1 MRNDPRKRILELIK
15 EIRYHDHRYYVL
27 SDPEI
32 TDLEYDML
40 YKELERLE
48 NENPDLIQPDSP
60 TRRVGSDL
68 QNEFKPVP
76 HRYPMLSLANTYNE
90 SELWDFDRRVK
101 EGLPPGEQ
109 VEYVVEYKI
118 DGLSV
123 SLRYENNLLSVAAT
137 RGDGTTGE
145 DVTLN
150 VKTIKSVPLS
160 IHRDALPGG
169 VPSSFEVR
177 GEAYMEKAVFERLN
191 NERTARGEKIFAN
204 PRNLA
209 SGTLKLLDPSES
221 AKRPL
226 QIFTYYFM
234 SPESPNQSQFE
245 VLHYLQKLGF
255 RVNSAYR
262 LCQNIEEVL
271 EYCHE
276 LEVKRDDLPYEVDGV
291 VIKVN
296 SFRQQEILGSIAKS
310 PRWACAFKFK
320 AKQAKTILHS
330 ITWQVGRTGAITP
343 VAELEPVFL
352 AGSTISRAT
361 LHNFDE
367 ISRKDIRK
375 GDTVIIEKGGD
386 VIPKVVS
393 VVLEERPE
401 SSTPELPP
409 AVCPVCGTEVFRP
422 GNEVA
427 FYCENGECAAQ
438 IKGRIEHFASRG
450 AMDIEGLGSSIT
462 ELFVELG
469 FLKTYADIYRLNERE
484 LELKMMERFGEKS
497 IDNLLKA
504 IEESKKRPFHKV
516 LFALGIRYV
525 GAGAAKKLA
534 DHFGSLDSLMNAGQ
548 EEITAVYE
556 IGDSIA
562 GSVRQF
568 FSDAHNLHLIAE
580 LKKAGLN
587 FEAEKRDEVADN
599 FFKNRLFVLT
609 GTLSR
614 LKRDDAGDKIAS
626 LGGKTASSVSKNT
639 DYVIAG
645 ESAGSK
651 LDKAQKLG
659 VKVIDEET
667 FIDHLAKAG
676 IEI

>member
-1 MRNDPRKRILELIK
+1 MRNDPRKRILELVK

-101 EGLPPGEQ
+101 EGLPPGEK

-255 RVNSAYR
+255 RVNTAYR

-438 IKGRIEHFASRG
+438 IKGRIQHFASRG
-450 AMDIEGLGSSIT
+450 AMDIEGLGSSII

-469 FLKTYADIYRLNERE
+469 FLKTYADIYRLYERE

-568 FSDAHNLHLIAE
+568 FSDAHNLHLIAK

-614 LKRDDAGDKIAS
+614 LKRDDAADKIAS

-667 FIDHLAKAG
+667 FINHLAKAG

>member
-1 MRNDPRKRILELIK
+1 MRNDPRKRILELVK

-101 EGLPPGEQ
+101 EGLPPGEK

-255 RVNSAYR
+255 RVNTAYR

-469 FLKTYADIYRLNERE
+469 FLKTYADIYRLYERE

-614 LKRDDAGDKIAS
+614 LKRDDAADKIAS

>member
-101 EGLPPGEQ
+101 EGLPPGEK

-469 FLKTYADIYRLNERE
+469 FLKTYADIYRLYERE

-497 IDNLLKA
+497 IDNLLKK

-534 DHFGSLDSLMNAGQ
+534 DHFGSLDSLMNAGR

-614 LKRDDAGDKIAS
+614 LKRDDAADKIAS

>member
-1 MRNDPRKRILELIK
+1 MKSEVKRRITELIG
-15 EIRYHDHRYYVL
+15 EIRYHDHRYYIL

-48 NENPDLIQPDSP
+48 RENPDLVQPDSP

-68 QNEFKPVP
+68 ENDFKPVS

-90 SELWDFDRRVK
+90 AELWDFDRRVR
-101 EGLPPGEQ
+101 EGLPSGEL

-123 SLRYENNLLSVAAT
+123 SLRYENGSLAVAAT

-160 IHRDALPGG
+160 ILPEG
-169 VPSSFEVR
+169 VQSEVPRSFEVR
-177 GEAYMEKAVFERLN
+177 GEVYMEKAVFERLN
-191 NERTARGEKIFAN
+191 IERAAKGEKTFAN

-209 SGTLKLLDPSES
+209 SGTLKLLDPAET

-234 SPESPNQSQFE
+234 SSENPNQTQHE
-245 VLHYLQKLGF
+245 VLQHLQKLGF
-255 RVNSAYR
+255 RVNPAYK
-262 LCQNIEEVL
+262 LCQSIDEVL
-271 EYCHE
+271 AFCTE
-276 LEVKRDDLPYEVDGV
+276 LEEKRDDLPYEVDGV

-296 SFRQQEILGSIAKS
+296 SFRHQEILGSIAKS

-320 AKQAKTILHS
+320 AKQARTVLKA

-367 ISRKDIRK
+367 ISRKDIRT

-386 VIPKVVS
+386 VIPKVVA
-393 VVLEERPE
+393 VVLEARPE
-401 SSTPELPP
+401 TSEPEQPP
-409 AVCPVCGTEVFRP
+409 KACPVCDSEVFRP
-422 GNEVA
+422 ENEVA
-427 FYCENGECAAQ
+427 FYCENSECAAQ
-438 IKGRIEHFASRG
+438 VKGRIEHFASRA
-450 AMDIEGLGSSIT
+450 AMDIEGLGTSIT
-462 ELFVELG
+462 DLFVELG
-469 FLKTYADIYRLNERE
+469 FLKTYADIYRLHERE

-497 IDNLLKA
+497 IDNLLNA

-534 DHFGSLDSLMNAGQ
+534 DHFSSLDALQNASE
-548 EEITAVYE
+548 EEITSVYE
-556 IGDSIA
+556 IGESIA
-562 GSVRQF
+562 RSVRQF
-568 FSDAHNLHLIAE
+568 FSDPHNLHVTGE
-580 LKKAGLN
+580 LKNAGLT
-587 FEAEKRDEVADN
+587 FESEKREEVEDN
-599 FFKNRLFVLT
+599 FFKGKSFVLT

-614 LKRDDAGDKIAS
+614 LKRDDAAGEIAR

-639 DYVIAG
+639 DFVIAG

-651 LDKAQKLG
+651 LEKARKLG
-659 VKVIDEET
+659 ISIMDEEE
-667 FIDHLAKAG
+667 FIARLAEAGAG
-676 IEI
+676 I

>member
-1 MRNDPRKRILELIK
+1 MKSEVKRRITELIG
-15 EIRYHDHRYYVL
+15 EIRYHDHRYYIL

-48 NENPDLIQPDSP
+48 RENPDLVQPDSP

-68 QNEFKPVP
+68 ENDFKPVP

-90 SELWDFDRRVK
+90 AELWDFDRRVR
-101 EGLPPGEQ
+101 EGLPSGEL

-123 SLRYENNLLSVAAT
+123 SLRYENGSLAVAAT

-160 IHRDALPGG
+160 ILPEG
-169 VPSSFEVR
+169 VQSEVPRSFEVR
-177 GEAYMEKAVFERLN
+177 GEVYMEKAVFERLN
-191 NERTARGEKIFAN
+191 IERAAKGEKTFAN

-209 SGTLKLLDPSES
+209 SGTLKLLDPAET

-234 SPESPNQSQFE
+234 SSENPNQTQHE
-245 VLHYLQKLGF
+245 VLQHLQKLGF
-255 RVNSAYR
+255 RVNPAYK
-262 LCQNIEEVL
+262 LCQSIDEVL
-271 EYCHE
+271 AFCTE
-276 LEVKRDDLPYEVDGV
+276 LEEKRDDLPYEVDGV

-296 SFRQQEILGSIAKS
+296 SFRHQEILGSIAKS

-320 AKQAKTILHS
+320 AKQARTVLKA

-367 ISRKDIRK
+367 ISRRDIRT

-386 VIPKVVS
+386 VIPKVVA
-393 VVLEERPE
+393 VVLEARPE
-401 SSTPELPP
+401 TSEPEQPP
-409 AVCPVCGTEVFRP
+409 KACPVCDSEVFRP
-422 GNEVA
+422 ENEVA
-427 FYCENGECAAQ
+427 FYCENSECAAQ
-438 IKGRIEHFASRG
+438 VKGRIEHFASRA
-450 AMDIEGLGSSIT
+450 AMDIEGLGTSIT
-462 ELFVELG
+462 DLFVELG
-469 FLKTYADIYRLNERE
+469 FLKTYADIYRLHERE

-497 IDNLLKA
+497 IDNLLNA

-534 DHFGSLDSLMNAGQ
+534 DHFSSLDALQNASE
-548 EEITAVYE
+548 EEITSVYE
-556 IGDSIA
+556 IGESIA
-562 GSVRQF
+562 RSVRQF
-568 FSDAHNLHLIAE
+568 FSDPHNLHVTGE
-580 LKKAGLN
+580 LKNAGLT
-587 FEAEKRDEVADN
+587 FESEKREEVEDN
-599 FFKNRLFVLT
+599 FFKGKSFVLT

-614 LKRDDAGDKIAS
+614 LKRDDAAGEIAR

-639 DYVIAG
+639 DFVIAG

-651 LDKAQKLG
+651 LEKARKLG
-659 VKVIDEET
+659 ISIMDEEE
-667 FIDHLAKAG
+667 FIARLAEAGAG
-676 IEI
+676 I

>member
-1 MRNDPRKRILELIK
+1 MKSEVKRRITELIG
-15 EIRYHDHRYYVL
+15 EIRYHDHRYYIL

-48 NENPDLIQPDSP
+48 RENPDLVQPDSP

-68 QNEFKPVP
+68 ENDFKPVP

-90 SELWDFDRRVK
+90 AELWDFDRRVR
-101 EGLPPGEQ
+101 EGLPSGEL

-123 SLRYENNLLSVAAT
+123 SLRYENGSLAVAAT

-160 IHRDALPGG
+160 ILPEG
-169 VPSSFEVR
+169 VQSEVPRSFEVR
-177 GEAYMEKAVFERLN
+177 GEVYMEKAVFERLN
-191 NERTARGEKIFAN
+191 IERAAKGEKTFAN

-209 SGTLKLLDPSES
+209 SGTLKLLDPAET

-234 SPESPNQSQFE
+234 SSENPNQTQHE
-245 VLHYLQKLGF
+245 VLQHLQKLGF
-255 RVNSAYR
+255 RVNPAYK
-262 LCQNIEEVL
+262 LCQSIDEVL
-271 EYCHE
+271 AFCTE
-276 LEVKRDDLPYEVDGV
+276 LEEKRDDLPYEVDGV

-296 SFRQQEILGSIAKS
+296 SFRHQEILGSIAKS

-320 AKQAKTILHS
+320 AKQARTVLKA

-367 ISRKDIRK
+367 ISRKDIRT

-386 VIPKVVS
+386 VIPKVVA
-393 VVLEERPE
+393 VVLEARPE
-401 SSTPELPP
+401 TSEPEQPP
-409 AVCPVCGTEVFRP
+409 KACPVCDSEVFRP
-422 GNEVA
+422 ENEVA
-427 FYCENGECAAQ
+427 FYCENSECAAQ
-438 IKGRIEHFASRG
+438 VKGRIEHFASRA
-450 AMDIEGLGSSIT
+450 AMDIEGLGTSIT
-462 ELFVELG
+462 DLFVELG
-469 FLKTYADIYRLNERE
+469 FLKTYADIYRLHERE

-497 IDNLLKA
+497 IDNLLNA

-534 DHFGSLDSLMNAGQ
+534 DHFSSLDALQNASE
-548 EEITAVYE
+548 EEITSVYE
-556 IGDSIA
+556 IGESIA
-562 GSVRQF
+562 RSVRQF
-568 FSDAHNLHLIAE
+568 FSDPHNLHVTGE
-580 LKKAGLN
+580 LKNAGLT
-587 FEAEKRDEVADN
+587 FESEKREEVEDN
-599 FFKNRLFVLT
+599 FFKGKSFVLT

-614 LKRDDAGDKIAS
+614 LKRDDAAGEIAR

-639 DYVIAG
+639 DFVIAG

-651 LDKAQKLG
+651 LEKARKLG
-659 VKVIDEET
+659 ISIMDEEE
-667 FIDHLAKAG
+667 FIARLAEAGAG
-676 IEI
+676 I

>member
-1 MRNDPRKRILELIK
+1 MRNDPRKRILELVK

-469 FLKTYADIYRLNERE
+469 FLKTYADIYRLYERE

-614 LKRDDAGDKIAS
+614 LKRDDAADKIAS

>member
-68 QNEFKPVP
+68 QNEFRPVP

-90 SELWDFDRRVK
+90 GELWDFDRRVR
-101 EGLPPGEQ
+101 EGLPPGET

-123 SLRYENNLLSVAAT
+123 SLRYENNLLTVAAT

-150 VKTIKSVPLS
+150 VKTIRSVPLS
-160 IHRDALPGG
+160 IHPDALPEGI
-169 VPSSFEVR
+169 PSSFEVR

-234 SPESPNQSQFE
+234 SPENPNQSQFE

-255 RVNSAYR
+255 RVNGAYK
-262 LCQNIEEVL
+262 LCQGIEEVL
-271 EYCHE
+271 EYCRE

-320 AKQAKTILHS
+320 AKQTRTILNS

-393 VVLEERPE
+393 VVLEERPK

-409 AVCPVCGTEVFRP
+409 AVCPVCGTGVFRP
-422 GNEVA
+422 ENEVA

-438 IKGRIEHFASRG
+438 IRGRIEHFASRT

-469 FLKTYADIYRLNERE
+469 FLKTYADIYKLHERE
-484 LELKMMERFGEKS
+484 LELKMMDRFGEKS
-497 IDNLLKA
+497 IDNLLNA
-504 IEESKKRPFHKV
+504 IEESKNRPFHKV

-534 DHFGSLDSLMNAGQ
+534 DHFGTLDSLMNAGR
-548 EEITAVYE
+548 EKITGVYE

-562 GSVRQF
+562 GSVHQF

-580 LKKAGLN
+580 LKTAGLN
-587 FEAEKRDEVADN
+587 FEAEKREEVADN
-599 FFKNRLFVLT
+599 FFKNKSFVLT
-609 GTLSR
+609 GTLTR
-614 LKRDDAGDKIAS
+614 LKRDDAAEKITS

-659 VKVIDEET
+659 VKVMDEDT
-667 FIDHLAKAG
+667 FIDHLADAG

>member
-1 MRNDPRKRILELIK
+1 MRNDPRKRILELVK

-101 EGLPPGEQ
+101 EGLPPGEK

-255 RVNSAYR
+255 RVNTAYR

-469 FLKTYADIYRLNERE
+469 FLKTYADIYRLYERE

-497 IDNLLKA
+497 IDNLLKK

-534 DHFGSLDSLMNAGQ
+534 DHFGSLDSLMNAGR

-614 LKRDDAGDKIAS
+614 LKRDDAADKIAS

>member
-101 EGLPPGEQ
+101 EGLPPGEK

-255 RVNSAYR
+255 RVNTAYR

-296 SFRQQEILGSIAKS
+296 SFRKQEILGSIAKS

-469 FLKTYADIYRLNERE
+469 FLKTYADIYRLYERE

-534 DHFGSLDSLMNAGQ
+534 DHFGSLDSLMNAGR

-614 LKRDDAGDKIAS
+614 LKRDDAADKIAS

>member
-1 MRNDPRKRILELIK
+1 MKSELKRRITELIA

-48 NENPDLIQPDSP
+48 RENPELVEPDSP

-68 QNEFKPVP
+68 ENEFRPVP

-90 SELWDFDRRVK
+90 SELWDFDRRVR
-101 EGLPPGEQ
+101 EGLPTGEK

-123 SLRYENNLLSVAAT
+123 SLRYENGSLAVAAT

-160 IHRDALPGG
+160 VSASYINAE
-169 VPSSFEVR
+169 VPASFEVR
-177 GEAYMEKAVFERLN
+177 GEVYMEKAVFERLN
-191 NERTARGEKIFAN
+191 SERTARGEKTFAN

-209 SGTLKLLDPSES
+209 SGTLKLLDPAET

-234 SPESPNQSQFE
+234 SDANPNKTQHE
-245 VLHYLQKLGF
+245 VLRYLQKTGF
-255 RVNSAYR
+255 RVNSAFR
-262 LCQNIEEVL
+262 LCGDIGEVL
-271 EYCHE
+271 DYCRE
-276 LEVKRDDLPYEVDGV
+276 LEEKRDDLPYEVDGV

-296 SFRQQEILGSIAKS
+296 SFRHQEILGSIAKS

-320 AKQAKTILHS
+320 AKQERTVLRS

-367 ISRKDIRK
+367 ISRKDIRR
-375 GDTVIIEKGGD
+375 GDTVTIEKGGD

-393 VVLEERPE
+393 VVKDARPE
-401 SSTPELPP
+401 GSEPELPP
-409 AVCPVCGTEVFRP
+409 SACPVCGSEVFRP
-422 GNEVA
+422 ENEVA
-427 FYCENGECAAQ
+427 LYCENSECSAQ
-438 IKGRIEHFASRG
+438 VKGRIEHFSSRG

-469 FLKTYADIYRLNERE
+469 YLKTYADIYRLHERE
-484 LELKMMERFGEKS
+484 LELKMMDRFGEKS
-497 IDNLLKA
+497 IDNLLNA

-516 LFALGIRYV
+516 LFGLGIRYV

-534 DHFGSLDSLMNAGQ
+534 DHFGSLDALMNAG
-548 EEITAVYE
+548 EEDITSVYE
-556 IGDSIA
+556 IGGSIA
-562 GSVRQF
+562 RSVRRF
-568 FSDAHNLHLIAE
+568 FSDQHNLHLISE
-580 LKKAGLN
+580 LRNAGLI
-587 FEAEKRDEVADN
+587 FESEKKDDIGDN
-599 FFKNRLFVLT
+599 FFKGKTFVLT
-609 GTLSR
+609 GTLSL
-614 LKRDDAGDKIAS
+614 LKRDEAAERIAA

-639 DYVIAG
+639 DFVIAG

-651 LDKAQKLG
+651 LEKAQKLG
-659 VKVIDEET
+659 VGILDEET
-667 FIDHLAKAG
+667 FMTRLSEAG
-676 IEI
+676 AGS